1 MAFVWLVSYPKSGNT
16 WLRVLLS
23 NYRRETLG
31 SANLSEPLVG
41 TQSHLSRHGF
51 DEIMGFPSSDL
62 SAEELAHYRN
72 QYNALFIQKYPDTS
86 FTKVHETYDGPYDV
100 PTVFPSDDRC
110 KVIYLARNPLDIAP
124 SFAHH
129 ENCSIDKMI
138 KHMADEE
145 AMVAHGETAFSEHI
159 GSWGRHVRGWT
170 EQDALPVLTIRY
182 EDMLTDPLDAF
193 SRILD
198 FSELSLDRSKLEK
211 AIKASRFDALQ
222 AQERETGFVERPL
235 VSTHFFRNG
244 RSGTWEDILS
254 DQQRDQILSD
264 HGSTMQLFGYA

>member
-23 NYRRETLG
+23 NYRREALG
-31 SANLSEPLVG
+31 SANLNEPLIG

-51 DEIMGFPSSDL
+51 DETIGIPSSDL
-62 SAEELAHYRN
+62 SDKELVHYRH
-72 QYNALFIQKYPDTS
+72 QLHTHFIEKYPGTS
-86 FTKVHETYDGPYDV
+86 FTKVHETYDGRFNAP
-100 PTVFPSDDRC
+100 PVFPSDDRC
-110 KVIYLARNPLDIAP
+110 KVIYLVRNPLDIVP

-138 KHMADEE
+138 KHMADED
-145 AMVAHGETAFSEHI
+145 AIVGHGETAFPEHI
-159 GSWGRHVRGWT
+159 GSWGRHVCGWA

-182 EDMLTDPLDAF
+182 EDMLTDPFDAF
-193 SRILD
+193 SRILG
-198 FSELSLDRSKLEK
+198 FSELSLDREKLEK
-211 AIKASRFDALQ
+211 AIGSSRFDALQ
-222 AQERETGFVERPL
+222 AQERETGFAERPL

-244 RSGTWEDILS
+244 RSGAWEGILS

-264 HGSTMQLFGYA
+264 HRSTMQLFGYA